1 MQTNKAIS
9 RLRNRK
15 FMIIGGIVIVTIVL
29 AGVIIL
35 KTVSGKNRR
44 LHNDMPLFAVRQ
56 GPLRINIVESGTI
69 KARQQVIIK
78 SQVEGETTI
87 LSLVPE
93 GDLVKKGDLLVEL
106 DASKLLDDQIDQ
118 EIMVLNAE
126 ADFIR
131 AREDLAVVKNQAE
144 SDKDQAL
151 LDLKFARL
159 DLEKYIDP
167 NEGEYKNQLTEA
179 QIRITL
185 ADEELKR
192 AKNKLEWSE
201 KLFKEKYISKT
212 ELQEDQLTANKAK
225 LDLDLKKSDLSLLRN
240 FTYKRQLA
248 QLESDVKQTQMA
260 LERAERKATADVIQ
274 AQAVLRAKDSE
285 FERQK
290 DKLRKLGEQIEKT
303 KIYAPA
309 DGLVIYATSARGSWR
324 GNDEPL
330 DEGQQIREREE
341 LIYLPTA
348 LSMKA
353 EIKVHEASMKKI
365 ELGLRAIVTVDALPD
380 KVFTGSVR
388 KIAPLP
394 DPQMVWLNPD
404 LKVYNTEIYID
415 DEDEDML
422 TGMSC
427 QAEIIV
433 EEYENATY
441 IPLQSIV
448 RISGKPTVYVLKGND
463 VKPREIEIGLDNN
476 RMVRVISGL
485 APGEQVLVA
494 PPLAEGT
501 VDMEIAVKQKKP
513 STEKKGGQRPDMANM
528 TDEQKQKMLERIEKM
543 SPEEKEKLRSRQ
555 TNRRRRNTED
565 K

>member
-1 MQTNKAIS
+1 MQINKPTS

-15 FMIIGGIVIVTIVL
+15 FMIIGGIVVVAIVL
-29 AGVIIL
+29 AGVIIF
-35 KTVSGKNRR
+35 KTFFGKNR
-44 LHNDMPLFAVRQ
+44 HSNNDMPLFTVKQ
-56 GPLRINIVESGTI
+56 GPLHINIVESGTL
-69 KARQQVIIK
+69 KAREQVIIK

-93 GDLVKKGDLLVEL
+93 GELVKKGDLLVEL
-106 DASKLLDDQIDQ
+106 DASKLQDDKIEQDIK
-118 EIMVLNAE
+118 VLNAE
-126 ADFIR
+126 AAFIR
-131 AREDLAVVKNQAE
+131 AREDLAVVENQAA
-144 SDKDQAL
+144 SDKAKAL
-151 LDLKFARL
+151 LDLEFANL
-159 DLEKYIDP
+159 DLKKYTDP
-167 NEGEYKNQLTEA
+167 NEGEYNNQLTEA

-185 ADEELKR
+185 ADEESSL

-212 ELQEDQLTANKAK
+212 ELQKDQLAANKAK
-225 LDLDLKKSDLSLLRN
+225 LDLDLAKSDLSLLKN

-248 QLESDVKQTQMA
+248 QLKSDVEQAQMA
-260 LERAERKATADVIQ
+260 LERTERKATADVIQ
-274 AQAVLRAKDSE
+274 AKADLRAKESE
-285 FERQK
+285 FEQQEG
-290 DKLRKLGEQIEKT
+290 KLKKLEEQIEKT

-330 DEGQQIREREE
+330 DEGQEVRERQE

-348 LSMKA
+348 LSMRA
-353 EIKVHEASMKKI
+353 EIKIHEASMKKI
-365 ELGLRAIVTVDALPD
+365 ELGLRTIVKVDALPNE
-380 KVFTGSVR
+380 VFTGSVG

-404 LKVYNTEIYID
+404 LKVYDTDIYID
-415 DEDEDML
+415 NEDEDML

-448 RISGKPTVYVLKGND
+448 RIKGKPTVYVLSGKD
-463 VKPREIEIGLDNN
+463 IKPREIEIGLNNN
-476 RMVRVISGL
+476 RMVRVINGL
-485 APGEQVLVA
+485 VPGEQVLAA

-501 VDMEIAVKQKKP
+501 VEIETVGEQP
-513 STEKKGGQRPDMANM
+513 PTERSGRQRPGAANM
-528 TDEQKQKMLERIEKM
+528 TDEQRQKMRERIEKM
-543 SPEEKEKLRSRQ
+543 SPEEREKLRNKQ
-555 TNRRRRNTED
+555 MNRRRGNTED